1 MVLLSLAVVVI
12 AAASLL
18 LAVALA
24 TWMPARPR
32 GADRTDACTEIGLT
46 PSAAAV

>member
-24 TWMPARPR
+24 TWMPARR
-32 GADRTDACTEIGLT
+32 
-46 PSAAAV
+46 AARIAPTHALKSD